1 VIGDR
6 ALARHPAAATQAL
19 PARPGRVLLLAPS
32 SGLGGGIERYLDGV
46 QQALLA
52 RGAVC
57 QRLDLSR
64 PGLAGHAGLL
74 ARGRAALRS
83 GSGPARLILGHRALL
98 PVAAML
104 ARDPSVL
111 GMSVLV
117 HGSEVWSPPSWPR
130 ARVERWLMRRPGVR
144 MVAVSGFTA
153 GTLIYRQPAA
163 VLAPAL
169 PSRWFEILATAR
181 AEAASARALAGT
193 TGQVRVVTAFRLAD
207 WRGKGLPELVAAIA
221 ALGRADVRL
230 RVCGSGEPPP
240 GLLALTRP
248 HPWCVLRPG
257 LADADLAAELAAAD
271 LFVLATRTR
280 SGRRRCGEGFGL
292 VLIEAQV
299 AGTPVVAPAYGGS
312 HDAYLEG
319 VTGTA
324 PADESATALAQAL
337 RWMLAD
343 PVRLAAM
350 GSRAAQWAGEAFG
363 PDGYPDQVARKLL

>member
-1 VIGDR
+1 MIGDR
-6 ALARHPAAATQAL
+6 ALACHPAAAG
-19 PARPGRVLLLAPS
+19 PAAPPRPGRVLLLAPS
-32 SGLGGGIERYLDGV
+32 CGLGGGIERYLDGI

-52 RGAVC
+52 RDTAC
-57 QRLDLSR
+57 QRLNLTR
-64 PGLAGHAGLL
+64 PGPAGQAALL

-83 GSGPARLILGHRALL
+83 GGGPARLIVGHRGLL
-98 PVAAML
+98 PVAALL

-111 GMSVLV
+111 GISVLV
-117 HGSEVWSPPSWPR
+117 HGIEAWSRRSRVR
-130 ARVERWLMRRPGVR
+130 ARVERWLMRRPCVR
-144 MVAVSGFTA
+144 VVAVSGFTA
-153 GTLIYRQPAA
+153 GTLIHGAPAA

-169 PSRWFEILATAR
+169 PRHWFGTLATAR
-181 AEAASARALAGT
+181 AEAASARALAGA

-207 WRGKGLPELVAAIA
+207 WRHKGLPELVAAVA

-240 GLLALTRP
+240 GLLALIRG

-257 LADADLAAELAAAD
+257 LADGDLAAELAAAD

-280 SGRRRCGEGFGL
+280 SGRHAFGEGFGL

-299 AGTPVVAPAYGGS
+299 AGTAVVAPAHGGS
-312 HDAYLEG
+312 RDAYLEG
-319 VTGTA
+319 ATGIA
-324 PADESATALAQAL
+324 PVDESATALARAL

-343 PVRLAAM
+343 PARLAAM